1 MITKQEYQTVLDTV
15 GITSQQLATMD
26 IEQLGHL
33 DFHCEELGFENFR
46 RFVIEPLMIPYTN
59 ELEKVA

>member
-1 MITKQEYQTVLDTV
+1 MITKQEYQTVLDSV

-46 RFVIEPLMIPYTN
+46 RFVIEPLTN
-59 ELEKVA
+59 QLEETAQ

>member
-1 MITKQEYQTVLDTV
+1 MITKQEYQTVLDSV

-26 IEQLGHL
+26 NEQLGYL

-46 RFVIEPLMIPYTN
+46 RFVIEPLTN
-59 ELEKVA
+59 QLAELEGEE